1 MPVSRTRKENP
12 KEISMKANAMEV
24 WLVPSLAIALIC
36 CLPISTQA
44 QGEDESTT
52 GRSLGTQTAS
62 QPTKEALIGLE
73 QEDWEE
79 AKKKDWKAYDRL
91 LSEDFV
97 WVDENGVVAGRVP
110 FVRYFADLDL
120 KDYAMEDVKVTM
132 FSKDVALL
140 TYKVTEKGTFRG
152 SALPPTPSY
161 VSSEYIRR
169 GGKWVNVFTQTT
181 GAK

>member
-1 MPVSRTRKENP
+1 
-12 KEISMKANAMEV
+12 MKANAMEV

-44 QGEDESTT
+44 QREHVSTT

-97 WVDENGVVAGRVP
+97 WVDENGVIAGRVP

-132 FSKDVALL
+132 FSQDVALL

-152 SALPPTPSY
+152 AALPPTPSY
-161 VSSEYIRR
+161 VSSQYIRR

-181 GAK
+181 EAK